1 MKDNIILSSGN
12 IEVYQSDIDLLCDEY
27 VQGLP
32 DESMIFK
39 STVFS
44 GMLNYIHRIKL
55 KHIIS
60 QCKTDKGI
68 NKYNHDYALL
78 DDIFQNVYIYLCT
91 RYNITPSIIQFCVLT
106 GISRETISDI
116 NQGKYRADGSR
127 VKPETYHTVKNWYNT
142 CESMLLSKAANESSI
157 GSIFAL
163 KANYGYRDNV
173 QQVEVITQDQQ
184 QATPEQIAQKYAD
197 IEKPR
202 LIDAES
208 ESV

>member
-1 MKDNIILSSGN
+1 MAIDNVILSTGN
-12 IEVYQSDIDLLCDEY
+12 TEIYQSEIDVLCDEY
-27 VQGLP
+27 ISTLP
-32 DESMIFK
+32 DESMIYK
-39 STVFS
+39 TTVFS
-44 GMLNYIHRIKL
+44 GMLNYINRNKL
-55 KHIIS
+55 KYIIS

-68 NKYNHDYALL
+68 NNFYNDYVLL
-78 DDIFQNVYIYLCT
+78 DDIFNNIYIYLCT

-116 NQGKYRADGSR
+116 KQGKYRADGSR

-173 QQVEVITQDQQ
+173 QQVEVISTQEQ
-184 QATPEQIAQKYAD
+184 QATPEQIAEKYAD
-197 IEKPR
+197 IAKPR
-202 LIDAES
+202 LVDAETS
-208 ESV
+208 